1 MRALP
6 QDLKFGLRMLLRK
19 PLFTIG
25 ISLSL
30 ALGIGA
36 NSAVFSLVDAVLFR
50 PMNVKNS
57 SRLVSLYVSDYSG
70 SQYSASS
77 YPDFVDFRDRS
88 DVFESVAAF
97 TEISATLRSE
107 NYSDRAF
114 GVLVSGNYFDLL
126 GVKAARGRTF
136 QPEEDQTAG
145 THPVLVISHKLWQ
158 TRFAGDRSLVGKT
171 VFLNNNNFTIIGI
184 MPESFTG
191 TDLGRSPEIFVP
203 MQMYVQIG
211 LEQGFT
217 SSRGTRTFSV
227 LGRLKPAV
235 SEDQAQAS
243 LDMLA
248 GQLAA
253 AYPEHWKERNQQPR
267 RVSVITENYAR
278 VRPEVRS
285 MLMGLAGLFTA
296 LVGLVLLIACSN
308 ISNMLLARATA
319 RQKEMAV
326 RTALGASR
334 GRLIRQ
340 LLTESLQLSLV
351 GSVLGILLAPICIKL
366 LIAAFL
372 PGSTT
377 ELPLDI
383 GINQRV
389 ILLTLGIGL
398 LTGLIFGLVPALHAS
413 RSDLLLAMK
422 DESVSTLQTGRR
434 RFGIRNLLVMTQI
447 SASLLLMIVAGLFI
461 RSLQKA
467 QQVDLGY
474 DVDNVL
480 IVRPDAE
487 FLDNRNTAPQLVF
500 HNEVLE
506 RVRSLPGVEAASL
519 ADFVPSGGGLR
530 RSTISVENYTPR
542 TDESMDVRIGVVST
556 DYFKTMGMILIT
568 GREFL
573 EQDKDGMPRTAIV
586 NESLAR
592 RYWPGQDALGK
603 HIMLADNRRQQLE
616 VVGVVKDATAYIFEK
631 DASPFLYLPLL
642 QNPSPGMALHV
653 RSKGDPMAMLPPVR
667 KEVDSLGQN
676 VVLRDAKSLSEPLS
690 DSLLM
695 LRLASTLTGIF
706 GLLALA
712 LAMLGIFSVVNYST
726 TRRTREIGI
735 RLAVGAQRADILRMI
750 MKEGLFI
757 VVAGVVVGLILAFVS
772 ARLIASFLF
781 SDAGSDISVYVVIA
795 LLQIAI
801 AMAAC
806 FIPAYKATKVDPT
819 DALRHE

>member
-19 PLFTIG
+19 PLLTIG

-50 PMNVKNS
+50 PMNVGNS
-57 SRLVSLYVSDYSG
+57 SRLVSLYTSDYSG

-77 YPDFVDFRDRS
+77 YPDFADFRDRS
-88 DVFESVAAF
+88 DVFEDIAAF
-97 TEISATLRSE
+97 TEISATLRTE
-107 NYSDRAF
+107 NHADRAF
-114 GVLVSGNYFDLL
+114 GLLVSGNYFDLL

-136 QPEEDQTAG
+136 QPEEDQTPG

-158 TRFAGDRSLVGKT
+158 KRFAGDPSLIGKT

-184 MPESFTG
+184 TPESFTG

-203 MQMYVQIG
+203 MQMYVQVG
-211 LEQGFT
+211 LEPGFIT
-217 SSRGTRTFSV
+217 NRGTRTFSV
-227 LGRLKPAV
+227 LGRLKPGV
-235 SEDQAQAS
+235 SEDQAHAS
-243 LDMLA
+243 LNMLA

-253 AYPEHWKERNQQPR
+253 AYPDNWKERNQQVR
-267 RVSVITENYAR
+267 RVSVIAENYAR

-285 MLMGLAGLFTA
+285 VLMGLAGLFTA

-340 LLTESLQLSLV
+340 LLTESLQLSLI
-351 GSVLGILLAPICIKL
+351 GSVLGIILAPVCIKL
-366 LIAAFL
+366 LVAAFI
-372 PGSTT
+372 PDSTT

-389 ILLTLGIGL
+389 IVLTLGIGL

-434 RFGIRNLLVMTQI
+434 RFGMRNLLVMTQI
-447 SASLLLMIVAGLFI
+447 SASLLLMIVAGLFV

-474 DVDNVL
+474 NADNVL

-487 FLDNRNTAPQLVF
+487 FLDNRDTAPQLVF
-500 HNEVLE
+500 HSQLLE

-519 ADFVPSGGGLR
+519 ADFVPSGAGLR

-542 TDESMDVRIGVVST
+542 TDENMDVRIGVVAGG
-556 DYFKTMGMILIT
+556 YFKTMDMTLT
-568 GREFL
+568 SGREFL
-573 EQDKDGMPRTAIV
+573 PHDKEGAPRTAIV

-603 HIMLADNRRQQLE
+603 HVMVAGDRRQQLE

-631 DASPFLYLPLL
+631 DTAPFLYLPLL
-642 QNPSPGMALHV
+642 QNPSPGMTLHV
-653 RSKGDPMAMLPPVR
+653 RSKGDPLAMLPPVR
-667 KEVDSLGQN
+667 KEVDALGQN
-676 VVLRDAKSLSEPLS
+676 VVLRDAKTLSEPLN

-712 LAMLGIFSVVNYST
+712 LAMIGIFSVVNYST

-735 RLAVGAQRADILRMI
+735 RLAVGAQRSDILRMI
-750 MKEGLFI
+750 MREGLFI
-757 VVAGVVVGLILAFVS
+757 VVAGVVAGLILAFVS

-781 SDAGSDISVYVVIA
+781 SDAGSDVSVYAVIA

-801 AMAAC
+801 AMIAC
-806 FIPAYKATKVDPT
+806 FIPAYKATKIDPT
-819 DALRHE
+819 DALRHD